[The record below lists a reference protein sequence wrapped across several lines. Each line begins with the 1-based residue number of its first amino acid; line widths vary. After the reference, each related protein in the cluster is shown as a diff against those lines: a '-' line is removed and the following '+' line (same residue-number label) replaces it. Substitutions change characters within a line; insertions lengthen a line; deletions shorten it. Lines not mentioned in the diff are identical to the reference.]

1 MNKNLAYVAFL
12 FLMACQKKVEKIQ
25 PKIESI
31 TESVYASGVIKSKQQ
46 YQVFAT
52 VNGLIQKILVK
63 EGDIVKVGDPL
74 FVIQN
79 ETSKLNAENAKLAA
93 DFAQMNVDGDKLNDL
108 KTALETAKTK
118 MMNDSIV
125 LQRQKS
131 LWAQQIGS
139 KMQLEQAELAFTTSS
154 NNYRSAIFRY
164 NDLKRQLK
172 FAAEQSRKQFDV
184 SSSLTK
190 DYVVKSQINGKIY
203 SINKEIGELVSAQM
217 PLAIIGNATEFLTEL
232 QIDEK
237 DIVRIKLGQ
246 QVFFTMD
253 SYKGKSFE
261 GRISKI
267 NPIMNE
273 RSRTFLIEAEFVDKP
288 EQLYPNLTCEANIVI
303 ERKDKVMTIPRVFL
317 LNDSLVILENK
328 NQRAVKTG
336 LKDYKKVEILSGL
349 NVDDFIIKTK

>member
-1 MNKNLAYVAFL
+1 MNKNLAYIAFL

-31 TESVYASGVIKSKQQ
+31 SESVYASGLIKSKDQ
-46 YQVFAT
+46 YQVFGT

-63 EGDIVKVGDPL
+63 EGDLVKIGDPL

-79 ETSKLNAENAKLAA
+79 ETTKLNAENAKLAA
-93 DFAQMNVDGDKLNDL
+93 DFAQMNVDGDKLNDI
-108 KTALETAKTK
+108 KAALETAKIK

-125 LQRQKS
+125 LQRQRS

-139 KMQLEQAELAFTTSS
+139 KMQLEQAELAYTASS
-154 NNYRSAIFRY
+154 NNYRSTIFRY

-172 FAAEQSRKQFDV
+172 FTADQSKKQYDV

-190 DYVVKSQINGKIY
+190 DYVIKSQINGKVY
-203 SINKEIGELVSAQM
+203 SINKEVGELVSAQM
-217 PLAIIGNATEFLTEL
+217 PLAIIGNASEFVSEL

-237 DIVRIKLGQ
+237 DIVKINPGQ
-246 QVFFTMD
+246 QVFFSMD

-261 GRISKI
+261 GKI
-267 NPIMNE
+267 GKIGPIMNE
-273 RSRTFLIEAEFVDKP
+273 RSRTFLVEAEFVEKP
-288 EQLYPNLTCEANIVI
+288 TQLYPNLTCEANIVI
-303 ERKDKVMTIPRVFL
+303 IKKEKAMTIPRAYL
-317 LNDSLVILENK
+317 LNDSLVMLENK

-336 LKDYKKVEILSGL
+336 LKDYQKVEILSGL
-349 NVDDFIIKTK
+349 NSDEFIIKLK